1 MRKSNEQSKRSR
13 YDDKSAEFRGFHA
26 VHVLPAHTYARTRI
40 AGQLAGQHTTSFLEK
55 MPSQKKRKKKKKK
68 PSPHDVDRDETTV
81 DHTGALFE

>member
-13 YDDKSAEFRGFHA
+13 YDDKSAELRGFHA

-40 AGQLAGQHTTSFLEK
+40 AGQHTTSFLEK
-55 MPSQKKRKKKKKK
+55 MPSHKKKGKRKT
-68 PSPHDVDRDETTV
+68 SPHDVDRDETTV

>member
-26 VHVLPAHTYARTRI
+26 VHVLPLTPTLTRTGHTVLKNAQLGKKNKPTRR
-40 AGQLAGQHTTSFLEK
+40 GQDGA
-55 MPSQKKRKKKKKK
+55 
-68 PSPHDVDRDETTV
+68 V